1 MRTTTTSSAP
11 RSDKVVDAVSIYLRE
26 ISNHPLLSLEEEQGL
41 ANKIRAGVEAGQQLD
56 RFADR
61 EPDELTPAEIDLVDA
76 LELTVISGRRAHD
89 QLALSNLRLVVS
101 VAKRYLGR
109 GLSLLDLVQEG
120 NLGLLHAVD
129 KFDPTLGYRFSTY
142 ATWWIRQAISRAI
155 ADKARTIRLP
165 VHVIERVNRQNRVQ
179 RELLQQ
185 LGREPT
191 SAEIA
196 VEMELIEQRVFERA
210 MDQGSDP
217 GCEDADV
224 AKVLQRASIKVREL
238 QRLNQDPLSLDSPL
252 EGEEHSSLGDF
263 IEDDGL
269 VDPAEL
275 TDRQSLVD
283 QIEDLLLEL
292 NDRERSVLIMRFG
305 LDGDAAR
312 TLEDIGLGL
321 NITRERVRQIQAK
334 AIRKLRHP
342 QLSAKL
348 HDFTAV

>member
-1 MRTTTTSSAP
+1 MRTTTTGSAP
-11 RSDKVVDAVSIYLRE
+11 KSDKVVDAVSIYLRE
-26 ISNHPLLSLEEEQGL
+26 ISSHPLLSMDEEQEL
-41 ANKIRAGVEAGQQLD
+41 ANRIRVGVEASRQLEQFSG
-56 RFADR
+56 RP
-61 EPDELTPAEIDLVDA
+61 PDELTTGEMDQFDT
-76 LELTVISGRRAHD
+76 LELTVICGRRAHD
-89 QLALSNLRLVVS
+89 QLTQSNLRLVVS
-101 VAKRYLGR
+101 IAKRYLGR

-179 RELLQQ
+179 RELFQQ

-196 VEMELIEQRVFERA
+196 VEMELLEQQVFELA
-210 MDQGSDP
+210 MDQGDNP
-217 GCEDADV
+217 ECEDADV
-224 AKVLQRASIKVREL
+224 VKVFQRASNKVREL

-263 IEDDGL
+263 IEDGGL

-275 TDRQSLVD
+275 TDRQSLVE
-283 QIEDLLLEL
+283 QIEELLLEL
-292 NDRERSVLIMRFG
+292 NERERSVLIMRYG

-312 TLEDIGLGL
+312 TLEDIGQGL

-342 QLSAKL
+342 QLSSKL
-348 HDFTAV
+348 HDFSAA